1 VRVRVRVRMCAL
13 ARAPVRERA
22 CACACAC
29 ACGCARNARARV
41 YVCACVCA
49 CGCAHS
55 GALHSRERMTC
66 AVRSTAQQAH
76 RMISDAYGSGDCQ
89 IGRSVVMMASADEG
103 WAGGL
108 GRRQHL
114 DNLQPPRQPQGL
126 GVRLIQ
132 RAHAILCDVPADCF
146 ILFHTIPTS
155 CAPCCRIWAWPT
167 RPAPRQSEH
176 TYARYM
182 GRPAGM
188 VCPFIG
194 ELRARRT

>member
-1 VRVRVRVRMCAL
+1 MRACVRV
-13 ARAPVRERA
+13 
-22 CACACAC
+22 CACAG
-29 ACGCARNARARV
+29 GCARNARARV

-49 CGCAHS
+49 SGHAHS
-55 GALHSRERMTC
+55 GALHSRERMAC
-66 AVRSTAQQAH
+66 AVRSPAQQAH
-76 RMISDAYGSGDCQ
+76 RMISSAYSSGGCQ
-89 IGRSVVMMASADEG
+89 IDRSVVMMASADEG
-103 WAGGL
+103 RVARP

-114 DNLQPPRQPQGL
+114 DNPTAPRQPQGL

-132 RAHAILCDVPADCF
+132 RAHVVLCDVPADCF
-146 ILFHTIPTS
+146 ALFHTVLTS

-182 GRPAGM
+182 GRLAGM

-194 ELRARRT
+194 ELRARHA